1 VISAIAQLLYPQER
15 GIISII
21 SIIQELGWVS
31 GLDWMGSENLAPTEV
46 RTLNCPDSRK
56 TLYLAAIVQV

>member
-15 GIISII
+15 AII
-21 SIIQELGWVS
+21 SIIQELAWVS